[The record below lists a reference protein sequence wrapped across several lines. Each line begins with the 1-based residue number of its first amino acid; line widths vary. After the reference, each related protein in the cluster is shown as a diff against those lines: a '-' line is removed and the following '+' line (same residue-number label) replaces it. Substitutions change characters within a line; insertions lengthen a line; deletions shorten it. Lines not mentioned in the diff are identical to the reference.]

1 MERTK
6 NEFGDRPRPFF
17 LPLFPYFFHLFPLY
31 FIEKPFWATFNVV
44 HSTILSPKLRCICLN
59 ELSVYAYVC
68 IYADKWEKSLASPPM
83 HPPLPLLPTTHE
95 TTNQTKTDMKT
106 KDLTAM
112 MAAIVQAHVKHF
124 ASDFI
129 IDRYAITKLYNE
141 DDEVTLDFLWMT
153 REMGTTFCYLCELK
167 NSMARERLLHD
178 YSDQLPSYYVYQD
191 GELHHI
197 SQERVKT
204 IINEWSTP
212 SQK

>member
-1 MERTK
+1 
-6 NEFGDRPRPFF
+6 
-17 LPLFPYFFHLFPLY
+17 
-31 FIEKPFWATFNVV
+31 
-44 HSTILSPKLRCICLN
+44 
-59 ELSVYAYVC
+59 
-68 IYADKWEKSLASPPM
+68 
-83 HPPLPLLPTTHE
+83 
-95 TTNQTKTDMKT
+95 MKT

-129 IDRYAITKLYNE
+129 IDRYAITELYNE

-153 REMGTTFCYLCELK
+153 REMGTTFCYLCDLK
-167 NSMARERLLHD
+167 NDESSTAREHLLHD

-204 IINEWSTP
+204 IINEWSTL